1 MSDAEAEISQRTQI
15 SAVWILPIVALL
27 LGVWAVIYSVQSE
40 GPRVEVRFETAQG
53 LVEGKT
59 EVRFLDVNVGFVED
73 IRFGN
78 NHGEIVVALRL
89 DPDVEDL
96 LREDT
101 RFWLVTARLGTTS
114 ISGLDTL
121 LSGAYITMAPGESPN
136 PADSFVALPEPPL
149 TPPGA
154 PGMHIKLL
162 SSEAPSLGRGD
173 AVLFQGYKVGRVE
186 DLEFDSELKKIRYT
200 LFVDAPHHKLIDS
213 SVRFWDV
220 SGITISA
227 GADGFEIST
236 GSLNTILLGGVA
248 FGTPPGIGVGRDVLS
263 GSEFKLYKNYKSILQ
278 NPYQYGVY
286 YVVQFEQSLRGLHP
300 GAPVEYRG
308 IKLGFVERVMVTE
321 LLSQAQSYK
330 GNPVP
335 VLLYLEPG
343 RVAGKDSQVWADNL
357 EEIIS
362 KGVENGLRAT
372 LLSGSMLTGSLYV
385 SIDYYPDEP
394 AEVVGAFEGYS
405 TIPTVVGGFSRL
417 EAQLSAIV
425 EKVNKLPLE
434 DTVKGANLAIAE
446 LTTTIS
452 ALREVIENDKTQS
465 LTAELHQTLTEVRH
479 TLSGVSPDSPAYQA
493 LNASLIELNSTL
505 QNLNALT
512 RTLADKPNAVVMP
525 VDLPPDPTPE
535 AQP

>member
-1 MSDAEAEISQRTQI
+1 
-15 SAVWILPIVALL
+15 
-27 LGVWAVIYSVQSE
+27 
-40 GPRVEVRFETAQG
+40 
-53 LVEGKT
+53 
-59 EVRFLDVNVGFVED
+59 
-73 IRFGN
+73 
-78 NHGEIVVALRL
+78 
-89 DPDVEDL
+89 
-96 LREDT
+96 
-101 RFWLVTARLGTTS
+101 
-114 ISGLDTL
+114 
-121 LSGAYITMAPGESPN
+121 
-136 PADSFVALPEPPL
+136 
-149 TPPGA
+149 
-154 PGMHIKLL
+154 
-162 SSEAPSLGRGD
+162 
-173 AVLFQGYKVGRVE
+173 
-186 DLEFDSELKKIRYT
+186 
-200 LFVDAPHHKLIDS
+200 
-213 SVRFWDV
+213 
-220 SGITISA
+220 
-227 GADGFEIST
+227 
-236 GSLNTILLGGVA
+236 
-248 FGTPPGIGVGRDVLS
+248 
-263 GSEFKLYKNYKSILQ
+263 
-278 NPYQYGVY
+278 
-286 YVVQFEQSLRGLHP
+286 
-300 GAPVEYRG
+300 
-308 IKLGFVERVMVTE
+308 MVTE
-321 LLSQAQSYK
+321 LLSQEQSYR

-394 AEVVGAFEGYS
+394 AAAVGTFEGYS

-452 ALREVIENDKTQS
+452 ALRKVIESDKTQT

-493 LNASLIELNSTL
+493 LNASLNEFNSTL
-505 QNLNALT
+505 QNLNELT
-512 RTLADKPNAVVMP
+512 RTLADKPNAVVLP